1 MLDGAERLGPP
12 GDRSWAELSNPVV
25 PVIAVSPQPWDCD
38 RAHLLTP
45 MLIDAPVLE
54 PHDRE
59 VVWQAVTGGPVP
71 EGALMG
77 MRLTPET
84 LSRAAR
90 DAQLVESTSDV
101 SMTAGLVRDAV
112 RRVTGSAPASS
123 FRRSPSS
130 SSACPST

>member
-59 VVWQAVTGGPVP
+59 VLWQAVTGGRCP
-71 EGALMG
+71 
-77 MRLTPET
+77 R
-84 LSRAAR
+84 
-90 DAQLVESTSDV
+90 
-101 SMTAGLVRDAV
+101 VR
-112 RRVTGSAPASS
+112 
-123 FRRSPSS
+123 
-130 SSACPST
+130 